1 METSRLTGASVLLIL
16 LRRRRLRGCA
26 FTLSP
31 LSPPE
36 SIPENS
42 QKVIQSP
49 FFPTPIVPLVTPGT
63 SLTPLVPYIE
73 IVSPQQMSQQLSR
86 STCVQN
92 IEEGEDLERLT
103 PRERFLRAKV
113 DHYLERA
120 EECVQMARYTVAKK
134 FVEKVLSLDP
144 GNTACR
150 DLGQVIDT
158 QLLKIAHRG
167 NGSSNGEEPGGTAHA
182 RRRKSELV
190 LVVDQDEQLLASLC
204 GALHHYG
211 FEVISAASYDEA
223 IDTLSLIAPDV
234 VISEVNFEAG
244 PRGFD
249 LYHWLKTHLS
259 GKDIPFL
266 FLAARIDRETLI
278 AGKRFGVDDFILK
291 PVDDEVITASVVNC
305 LARRKS
311 AVVQA

>member
-1 METSRLTGASVLLIL
+1 
-16 LRRRRLRGCA
+16 
-26 FTLSP
+26 
-31 LSPPE
+31 
-36 SIPENS
+36 
-42 QKVIQSP
+42 
-49 FFPTPIVPLVTPGT
+49 
-63 SLTPLVPYIE
+63 
-73 IVSPQQMSQQLSR
+73 MSQQLSR

-92 IEEGEDLERLT
+92 TDDGEDLERLT

-113 DHYLERA
+113 DHYFERA
-120 EECVQMARYTVAKK
+120 EECVRMARYTVAKK
-134 FVEKVLSLDP
+134 YVGKVLGLDP
-144 GNTACR
+144 DNVACKELER
-150 DLGQVIDT
+150 LIDA

-167 NGSSNGEEPGGTAHA
+167 NGSANGEEPGGSGQT

-249 LYHWLKTHLS
+249 LYQWLKTHFNA
-259 GKDIPFL
+259 KDIPFL

>member
-1 METSRLTGASVLLIL
+1 MG
-16 LRRRRLRGCA
+16 
-26 FTLSP
+26 SP
-31 LSPPE
+31 
-36 SIPENS
+36 
-42 QKVIQSP
+42 VI
-49 FFPTPIVPLVTPGT
+49 PGT
-63 SLTPLVPYIE
+63 FLPSIVPYIE
-73 IVSPQQMSQQLSR
+73 TVSPQQMSQQLSR

-92 IEEGEDLERLT
+92 IEDGEDLERLT

-120 EECVQMARYTVAKK
+120 TECVQMARYTVAKK
-134 FVEKVLSLDP
+134 FVEKVLGLAPD
-144 GNTACR
+144 NVACKN
-150 DLGQVIDT
+150 LESVIDA

-167 NGSSNGEEPGGTAHA
+167 NGSSNGEAPGASVQA

-190 LVVDQDEQLLASLC
+190 LVVDQDELLLASLC

-211 FEVISAASYDEA
+211 FEVISAASYEEA
-223 IDTLSLIAPDV
+223 IEALSLIAPDV
-234 VISEVNFEAG
+234 VISEVNFETG

-249 LYHWLKTHLS
+249 LYHWLKTHLN